1 MAERFLSAGL
11 RERLARE
18 SAPYV
23 HQEWPAWFY
32 GPNGAAHIF
41 NSPEEVPNGWAS
53 HPSLVG
59 KKAEIKEAALNISDD
74 NSAVIELMK
83 KTAAELIQILTVAQ
97 SVDETIEFLPSWP
110 KMRLAKTIVAH
121 GIDWNDTIEDD
132 EEAE

>member
-11 RERLARE
+11 RDRLARE
-18 SAPYV
+18 SAPYS

-32 GPNGAAHIF
+32 GPDGAAHVF

-53 HPSLVG
+53 HPDLVG
-59 KKAEIKEAALNISDD
+59 KKAELKDVALNISDD
-74 NSAVIELMK
+74 DDSVAELMK
-83 KTAAELIQILTVAQ
+83 KTAAELIHILTVAQ
-97 SVDETIEFLPSWP
+97 SIDETIEFLPSWP